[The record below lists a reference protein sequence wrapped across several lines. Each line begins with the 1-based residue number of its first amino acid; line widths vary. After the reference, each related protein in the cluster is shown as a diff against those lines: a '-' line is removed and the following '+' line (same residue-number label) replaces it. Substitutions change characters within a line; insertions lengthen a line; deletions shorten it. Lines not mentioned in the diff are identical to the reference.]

1 MGWLGNDLDSIA
13 ALEGAALASAWTDVF
28 AAPMPEVAPS
38 LLRRAL
44 TYARQE
50 RKFGGLPVVLRKQL
64 EAAATCTSAA
74 MPAPPLKLKPGTRL
88 MREWN
93 GTMYSV
99 LVTAD
104 GFDFAGR
111 IWTSLTMIARQIT
124 GAHQSGPRFFG
135 LKRAKR
141 S

>member
-13 ALEGAALASAWTDVF
+13 PLEGAALATAWTEIF

-44 TYARQE
+44 AYERQE
-50 RKFGGLPVVLRKQL
+50 RKFGGLPLVLRKQL
-64 EAAATCTSAA
+64 EAAAACKTAT
-74 MPAPPLKLKPGTRL
+74 MPEPPLKLKPGTRL

-99 LVTAD
+99 LVTVD

-111 IWTSLTMIARQIT
+111 TWSSLTMIARQIT
-124 GAHQSGPRFFG
+124 GSHQSGPRFFG
-135 LKRAKR
+135 MKRARR

>member
-1 MGWLGNDLDSIA
+1 MGWLANDLESLA
-13 ALEGAALASAWTDVF
+13 ALEGTALATAWTDVF
-28 AAPMPEVAPS
+28 TAAMPEVAPS

-44 TYARQE
+44 AYERQE
-50 RKFGGLPVVLRKQL
+50 RKSGGLPLVLRKQL
-64 EAAATCTSAA
+64 EAVAAGKTAA
-74 MPAPPLKLKPGTRL
+74 MPEPPLKLKFGTRL

-111 IWTSLTMIARQIT
+111 TWSSLTMIARQIT

>member
-1 MGWLGNDLDSIA
+1 MGWLANDLDSIG
-13 ALEGAALASAWTDVF
+13 ALEGAALASAWTEIF

-44 TYARQE
+44 AYERQE

-64 EAAATCTSAA
+64 EAAAASVGDA
-74 MPAPPLKLKPGTRL
+74 MPEPLLKLKPGTRL

-99 LVTAD
+99 LVTPV
-104 GFDFAGR
+104 GFDFAGKT
-111 IWTSLTMIARQIT
+111 WSSLTMIARQIT

>member
-1 MGWLGNDLDSIA
+1 MGWLANDLASIA
-13 ALEGAALASAWTDVF
+13 ALEGAALASAWTEIF
-28 AAPMPEVAPS
+28 AAPMSEVAPS

-44 TYARQE
+44 AHERQE
-50 RKFGGLPVVLRKQL
+50 RKFGGLPVVLHKQL
-64 EAAATCTSAA
+64 EVAATGKTTA
-74 MPAPPLKLKPGTRL
+74 MPEPPLKLKPGTRL

-111 IWTSLTMIARQIT
+111 TWGSLTMIARQIT

>member
-1 MGWLGNDLDSIA
+1 MGWLANDLDSIA
-13 ALEGAALASAWTDVF
+13 AMEGGALASAWTEVF

-44 TYARQE
+44 AYERQE

-64 EAAATCTSAA
+64 EAAAAGKTVR
-74 MPAPPLKLKPGTRL
+74 MPEPPLKLKPGTRL

-99 LVTAD
+99 LVTAN

-111 IWTSLTMIARQIT
+111 TCTSLTMIARQIT

-135 LKRAKR
+135 LKRARR

>member
-1 MGWLGNDLDSIA
+1 MGWLANDLDSIA
-13 ALEGAALASAWTDVF
+13 ALEGAALVAAWKEVF
-28 AAPMPEVAPS
+28 PVPMPEVAPS
-38 LLRRAL
+38 LIRRAL
-44 TYARQE
+44 AYERQE

-64 EAAATCTSAA
+64 EAAATSKTAA
-74 MPAPPLKLKPGTRL
+74 MPEPQLKLKPGTRL

-99 LVTAD
+99 LVTAG

-111 IWTSLTMIARQIT
+111 TWSSLTMIARQIT

-135 LKRAKR
+135 LKRAMR

>member
-1 MGWLGNDLDSIA
+1 MGWLAKDLDSIT
-13 ALEGAALASAWTDVF
+13 ALESTALATAWTDVF
-28 AAPMPEVAPS
+28 TAPMPEVAPS
-38 LLRRAL
+38 LLRRAI
-44 TYARQE
+44 ADERQE
-50 RKFGGLPVVLRKQL
+50 RKFGGLSVVLRKQL
-64 EAAATCTSAA
+64 EAAASGETAA
-74 MPAPPLKLKPGTRL
+74 MPGPPPKLKPGTRL

-99 LVTAD
+99 LVTGN

-111 IWTSLTMIARQIT
+111 TWSSLTTIARQIT

>member
-1 MGWLGNDLDSIA
+1 MGWLANDLDLIT
-13 ALEGAALASAWTDVF
+13 ALEGAALASAWMDVF

-44 TYARQE
+44 AYERQE

-64 EAAATCTSAA
+64 EAAFGETAG
-74 MPAPPLKLKPGTRL
+74 MPEPPLKLKPGTRL

-111 IWTSLTMIARQIT
+111 IWSSLTTIARQIT

-135 LKRAKR
+135 LKRAKQ

>member
-1 MGWLGNDLDSIA
+1 MGWLANDLDSIA
-13 ALEGAALASAWTDVF
+13 ALEGAALASAWAEIF
-28 AAPMPEVAPS
+28 AAPMPEVASS

-44 TYARQE
+44 AYERQE

-64 EAAATCTSAA
+64 EAAAAGETAA
-74 MPAPPLKLKPGTRL
+74 MPEPPVKLKPGTRL

-99 LVTAD
+99 LVIAD

-111 IWTSLTMIARQIT
+111 TWSSLTMIARQIT

-141 S
+141 P

>member
-1 MGWLGNDLDSIA
+1 MGWLANDLDLIT
-13 ALEGAALASAWTDVF
+13 ALEGAALASAWMDVF

-44 TYARQE
+44 AYERQE
-50 RKFGGLPVVLRKQL
+50 RKFGGLPVVLRKRL
-64 EAAATCTSAA
+64 EAAAFGETAG
-74 MPAPPLKLKPGTRL
+74 MPEPPMKLKPGTRL

-111 IWTSLTMIARQIT
+111 TWSSLTTIARQIT

-135 LKRAKR
+135 LKRARR

>member
-13 ALEGAALASAWTDVF
+13 ALEGADLASAWTEIF
-28 AAPMPEVAPS
+28 AATMPEVAPS

-44 TYARQE
+44 AYERQE

-64 EAAATCTSAA
+64 ESAATNTIVA
-74 MPAPPLKLKPGTRL
+74 MPEPPLKLKPGSRL

-93 GTMYSV
+93 GTKYSV
-99 LVTAD
+99 LVTAN

-111 IWTSLTMIARQIT
+111 AWSSLTMIAQQIT
-124 GAHQSGPRFFG
+124 GSHQSGPRFFG